1 VQVVEGGDGG
11 GQVTLSMVQ
20 LFDVPRYLFDLREGG
35 RERMKGKRKEI
46 EGVREETNERER
58 DEG

>member
-1 VQVVEGGDGG
+1 MQVVEGGDGG

-35 RERMKGKRKEI
+35 GGVERGKRERRLKG
-46 EGVREETNERER
+46 
-58 DEG
+58 